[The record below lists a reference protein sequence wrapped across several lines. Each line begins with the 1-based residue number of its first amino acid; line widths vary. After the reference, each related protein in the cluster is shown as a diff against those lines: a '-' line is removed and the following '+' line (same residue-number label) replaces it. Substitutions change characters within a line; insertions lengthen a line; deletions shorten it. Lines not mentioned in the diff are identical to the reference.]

1 MAITTVDIIV
11 LGIIA
16 LSCLFGGFRGLVKE
30 ALSLGF
36 WIAAVVLASM
46 FSEDVADIM
55 TGLIDNPSVR
65 KIAAFVLVFVATV
78 FAGALIS
85 NLVSMFTAAVGLKT
99 VDRGLGAIFGII
111 RGVVMVTVIVM
122 LTSQLDVARPIY
134 SESIIVPYLM
144 IVAEYLREFFAL
156 SLAAATSAVRVVI

>member
-1 MAITTVDIIV
+1 LALTTVDIIV

-16 LSCLFGGFRGLVKE
+16 LSCLFGGLRGLVKE

-46 FSEDVADIM
+46 FSEDLADMM
-55 TGLIDNPSVR
+55 TGLLDNPSVR
-65 KIAAFVLVFVATV
+65 KIAAFVMIFVATV

-85 NLVSMFTAAVGLKT
+85 NFISKATSAVGLKT

-111 RGVVMVTVIVM
+111 RGVVIVTVIVM
-122 LTSQLDVARPIY
+122 LTAQLDVVSEIY
-134 SESIIVPYLM
+134 SESILVPHLM
-144 IVAEYLREFFAL
+144 IVAEYLREFFDL
-156 SLAAATSAVRVVI
+156 SMAAATATAGA